1 MGDDFFFINLL
12 CQFLKCHYESSK
24 SNSRPSWRPGSGMG
38 EVFAGEEERGR
49 GIAWMLPDY

>member
-1 MGDDFFFINLL
+1 MGDDFLFINLL
-12 CQFLKCHYESSK
+12 CQFLKCHYESNK